1 MELIYCV
8 EDDLSIRELIVYTLK
23 LSGFEA
29 EGYNDADEF
38 FLALK
43 DRKPDLVVLDIML
56 IGKDGLQILKELK
69 NSREYK
75 DIPVIMATAKTSEYD
90 KITGLDMGADDYLS
104 KPFGMMEM
112 VSRIKAVLRR
122 SGNNVSSDIVSYKD
136 IEIDKLKRSVKHN
149 ETTLNL
155 TFKEYELLL
164 LLCENPGIVFSRDQ
178 LLEKIW
184 GSDYLCES
192 RTIDVHIGTLRNKL
206 GDAGDDIRTVHG
218 VGYCLKEVED
228 GQ

>member
-56 IGKDGLQILKELK
+56 RGKDGLQILKELK

-122 SGNNVSSDIVSYKD
+122 SGNNVSSNIVSYKD

-184 GSDYLCES
+184 GSDYLGES

>member
-122 SGNNVSSDIVSYKD
+122 SRNNVPSDIVSYKD
-136 IEIDKLKRSVKHN
+136 IEIDKLKRSVKHDDAI
-149 ETTLNL
+149 LNL
-155 TFKEYELLL
+155 TLKEYELLL

-184 GSDYLCES
+184 GSDYLGES